1 MARLTSSET
10 RFDPDNG
17 DELTFIEL
25 LRRWEQQ
32 YTDEE
37 IILFW
42 EGLPTT
48 RPPSASWSRT
58 EERRYDPEDG
68 TRRTYAEL
76 QRFYKKSYD
85 ETEIKAY
92 WQRLHDT
99 KPQEKKK
106 LTPSY
111 DDPQQQEKKKLTPEE
126 RVARKTALHLRYKL
140 EGPARMADLHRD
152 LHIPM
157 DFNSY
162 KDALKAS
169 RSDDRG
175 LRFRFQG
182 DHIEDNKLADCQ
194 ARGVPLP
201 MKSKKHKVR

>member
-85 ETEIKAY
+85 ETEIKEY
-92 WQRLHDT
+92 WERLHDR
-99 KPQEKKK
+99 KP
-106 LTPSY
+106 
-111 DDPQQQEKKKLTPEE
+111 QEKKKLTPEE

-175 LRFRFQG
+175 LRFGFHG
-182 DHIEDNKLADCQ
+182 DHVVDNKLADCQ